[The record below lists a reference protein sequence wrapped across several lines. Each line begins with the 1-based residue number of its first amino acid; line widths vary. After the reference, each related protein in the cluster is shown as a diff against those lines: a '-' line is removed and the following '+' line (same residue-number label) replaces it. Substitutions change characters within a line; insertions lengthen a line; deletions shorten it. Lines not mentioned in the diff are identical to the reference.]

1 MSAIIHE
8 PTTMATWHRMISEAS
23 AHAEIPLDEDTESY
37 VVFLM
42 MRYLRRTDLLRAVLA
57 MDFLR
62 ALQQQPRQRRDSLQ
76 DVGDQ
81 CLVLTGLF
89 PGQARRRRVR
99 LSYFVDLGRSAY
111 DEVAESG
118 SAAQGETCRRLAE
131 TFVAV
136 ADVLRALR
144 AREDVPLM
152 DAEEALQRCVD
163 TGSSLAASCLQA
175 YTDAT
180 PVAGTRRRH

>member
-8 PTTMATWHRMISEAS
+8 PTTMATWHRMIIEAS
-23 AHAEIPLDEDTESY
+23 ADVGTELDEDTESY

-42 MRYLRRTDLLRAVLA
+42 MRYLRRTDLLRTVLA
-57 MDFLR
+57 MDFLH
-62 ALQQQPRQRRDSLQ
+62 ALQQQRRRRHETLR
-76 DVGDQ
+76 DVGDK

-118 SAAQGETCRRLAE
+118 PPAQSAICRRLAA

-136 ADVLRALR
+136 SDVLRALR
-144 AREDVPLM
+144 GREHLPLM
-152 DAEEALQRCVD
+152 DVAEAFERHVD
-163 TGSSLAASCLQA
+163 TGSALAASCLLE

-180 PVAGTRRRH
+180 PISGGNQRH